1 MKKSGLS
8 VQLKQDRLVDY
19 MRRLGSC
26 AVALSGGVDSAV
38 VAKAAQ
44 LGLGEMAVAVTGLS
58 PSLADGELEAAKQAA
73 QLIGIRHRVLPTEE
87 FQRDEYVRNAPDR
100 CYHCKTELYLRIDSV
115 KEELQVSH
123 VANGANLDDLGDY
136 RPGMQAA
143 AESRV
148 VSPLIESRLSKQDV
162 RALALHWE
170 LPVWDKPASPCLA
183 SRVAYGEDVT
193 PERLAMIDQAEQ
205 FLREFGLR
213 EVRVRLHRD
222 NLARLEI
229 PLDQLARF
237 ASEPIR
243 ESIVARL
250 LQLGFR
256 CVTLDMQGFRSGS
269 HNLISLSEGDQTS
282 NTDGNHG
289 G

>member
-256 CVTLDMQGFRSGS
+256 CVTLDMQIGRASCR
-269 HNLISLSEGDQTS
+269 ERV
-282 NTDGNHG
+282 
-289 G
+289 